1 MTRIGWTATLAVAF
15 LLPTAPPAAC
25 QQAAVQFPQVPVPS
39 PPKRSGLPAYVAMAA
54 GVGLIVGSFPIATH
68 ANRTYD
74 RYLVAT
80 DPDEIEHLYD
90 ETVAYDRLSSASLLG
105 GEVLIATGLY
115 LRFLRRPAPARASL
129 IVGERRCALSWRF

>member
-1 MTRIGWTATLAVAF
+1 MTRIAWAPLLAVAA
-15 LLPTAPPAAC
+15 LLGAAQPAASE
-25 QQAAVQFPQVPVPS
+25 QAAVEFPQVPVPS

-54 GVGLIVGSFPIATH
+54 GVGLIVGSFPIASH

-74 RYLVAT
+74 RYLAAT

-115 LRFLRRPAPARASL
+115 LRFLRRPADARASL
-129 IVGERRCALSWRF
+129 ILGERRCALSWRF